1 MNWVLQD
8 ERLTS
13 LWRLVWTFLTV
24 LITVIWLAFFFPDTY
39 KSAPPAAEDVINAA
53 IPAVKS
59 DVAKKPAEQLFD
71 ATTVRR

>member
-1 MNWVLQD
+1 MLQD

-39 KSAPPAAEDVINAA
+39 KSAPPVGEDVNSTAS
-53 IPAVKS
+53 PAVKN
-59 DVAKKPAEQLFD
+59 DAARKPAEHSL
-71 ATTVRR
+71 AVTAVLR